1 VLVNPFIIGLIGLNG
16 STFAAVRDVNQ
27 SAGSLMKAS
36 QEEKAGPIAKGPA
49 SGSETPAPPANAIRA
64 ASPPVAS
71 VPVLLSPAQKR
82 AVALT
87 KLAELARRYL
97 YPQTL
102 GRERAI
108 VIVPTDAI
116 PPTEVF
122 PEWLRLATLSH
133 VQLPVGWYW
142 NDSLYAAYYRE
153 AVSNLSPSSVT
164 ALDARWI
171 IVSNLFSPRPPEAV
185 NLALRDT
192 RRFIFARQ
200 YISGPYY
207 LNIYRALPFT
217 APAPGSD
224 EE

>member
-1 VLVNPFIIGLIGLNG
+1 V
-16 STFAAVRDVNQ
+16 
-27 SAGSLMKAS
+27 
-36 QEEKAGPIAKGPA
+36 PA
-49 SGSETPAPPANAIRA
+49 Q
-64 ASPPVAS
+64 
-71 VPVLLSPAQKR
+71 LSPAQRR
-82 AVALT
+82 AAALT

-122 PEWLRLATLSH
+122 PEWLRLATLAH

-142 NDSLYAAYYRE
+142 SDSYYAAYYRE
-153 AVSNLSPSSVT
+153 AVTSLSPESVT

-171 IVSNLFSPRPPEAV
+171 IVSNLFGPAPPKAV
-185 NLALRDT
+185 NLALSDT

-207 LNIYRALPFT
+207 LNIYRALPFS
-217 APAPGSD
+217 ASPPGAD